1 MLPWFERPIIYD
13 VRAHPQSFKSIT
25 GSKDLQMIDL
35 TVRIIY
41 KPNQDKLCDLYRN
54 LGKDYDA

>member
-1 MLPWFERPIIYD
+1 
-13 VRAHPQSFKSIT
+13 
-25 GSKDLQMIDL
+25 MIDL

-54 LGKDYDA
+54 LGKDYDAWVLPSIVQEVLKSVVAQYTATQLLT